1 MTFNGVQKSQNSA
14 ANIFIQSILLASSKF
29 LQLKALNA
37 DVGLWTSHAAD
48 YTSPVKW
55 PFSAIFWHKN
65 PIQPFSIFFSLKHTV
80 LSWRAMGAME
90 LNPGFSWS
98 SLDLQ
103 PICPRCALFVSQCTN
118 VLEQAVTVHWPSS
131 PIKSHLLSSGWKGYV
146 DRGGKPDECIIELNC
161 LFLHFLFPAFK
172 AGFKDAA
179 HLKER
184 KGMTDRKGGTK
195 IKLFPEWLICLV
207 SRRLQ
212 LVLLKL
218 LIYQLSMFAL

>member
-1 MTFNGVQKSQNSA
+1 MVFKNLKTLQQTF
-14 ANIFIQSILLASSKF
+14 SSNLYYLPLFKITH
-29 LQLKALNA
+29 LQLKALDA

-55 PFSAIFWHKN
+55 PISAIFWHKN

-90 LNPGFSWS
+90 LNQGFSWS
-98 SLDLQ
+98 SLDLR

-146 DRGGKPDECIIELNC
+146 DRGGNQ
-161 LFLHFLFPAFK
+161 
-172 AGFKDAA
+172 
-179 HLKER
+179 
-184 KGMTDRKGGTK
+184 MN
-195 IKLFPEWLICLV
+195 V
-207 SRRLQ
+207 
-212 LVLLKL
+212 
-218 LIYQLSMFAL
+218 